1 MELWEKMMDP
11 MRKAWSRVST
21 GIHIRKTG
29 HVKLHRDVRKCE
41 YEDVQILWDMLKKN
55 EKGSE
60 ASKSPFGRKKVRFWD
75 IINCA
80 KRAPFI
86 CRSVIN
92 MFLLYFS
99 SLLFQISA
107 YFFTRQMIVNFF
119 ILLVSLIGTRLLIM

>member
-21 GIHIRKTG
+21 RIHIRKIG

-55 EKGSE
+55 EKGSV
-60 ASKSPFGRKKVRFWD
+60 ASKSPSGRKKVQFWD
-75 IINCA
+75 IIDWT

-86 CRSVIN
+86 CRSV
-92 MFLLYFS
+92 
-99 SLLFQISA
+99 
-107 YFFTRQMIVNFF
+107 
-119 ILLVSLIGTRLLIM
+119 